1 MFFET
6 IIIGAGA
13 AGLFCGAA
21 LKDYKRKFLIIEKS
35 SKVGLKLL
43 ASGSGQCNFTHSG
56 DIKDFTNFYGEN
68 GKKIRGI
75 LFRFNNQMIEEYFN
89 SLGLKTITRE
99 DGKVFPATLK
109 AEDIRS
115 CLLKEISKNKGEVL
129 CQRNVISISQSDSE
143 GIYKVIAEDKDGREC
158 SFTCKNLV
166 IAAGGKSYPKT
177 GSDGKIME
185 TIKAFDDFEIVEQ
198 KAALVPIYIEGHSYE
213 RLSGISI
220 KGAQIK
226 KGKIK
231 ASGDLLF
238 THRNFSGPLIL
249 NFSRY
254 LNQGDIFE
262 IDYLPSGF
270 KGGQHLKGDGEKR
283 AILNY
288 LIEETALP
296 KAMLEVFLG
305 ELNIN
310 SKEKTASLGGK
321 KIKGIEEAIRCHRY
335 LVNGKAGLDKAMVT
349 CGGISLKEVSTRSLQ
364 SKKHPGLY
372 FIGEILDVDGDTGGY
387 NIQFAFSSGYAA
399 AQHISQLP

>member
-1 MFFET
+1 M
-6 IIIGAGA
+6 
-13 AGLFCGAA
+13 
-21 LKDYKRKFLIIEKS
+21 
-35 SKVGLKLL
+35 GLKLL

-75 LFRFNNQMIEEYFN
+75 LFRFNNQMTEEYFN

-198 KAALVPIYIEGHSYE
+198 KAALVPIYIEGYSYE
-213 RLSGISI
+213 SLSGISI

-249 NFSRY
+249 NFSKISKSRRY
-254 LNQGDIFE
+254 I
-262 IDYLPSGF
+262 
-270 KGGQHLKGDGEKR
+270 
-283 AILNY
+283 
-288 LIEETALP
+288 
-296 KAMLEVFLG
+296 
-305 ELNIN
+305 
-310 SKEKTASLGGK
+310 
-321 KIKGIEEAIRCHRY
+321 
-335 LVNGKAGLDKAMVT
+335 
-349 CGGISLKEVSTRSLQ
+349 
-364 SKKHPGLY
+364 
-372 FIGEILDVDGDTGGY
+372 
-387 NIQFAFSSGYAA
+387 
-399 AQHISQLP
+399 